1 MYFANSTSVL
11 VLFVTVLSIY
21 VQIWALADPR
31 QIGFLGRAEFY
42 NALRL
47 VTVAQSKRE
56 LTPEIVKAAL
66 YSPAAAKIP
75 APQIN
80 VNIQPASQ
88 FNSTAALPPTPQ
100 SGIVAPTPSQ
110 STGLESQVPRNVN
123 ANLPPVPSREGQ
135 SVRPPLATSNS
146 AFRPAQGFP
155 GAGTAS
161 GPPPTN
167 SSIST
172 DWASDGAGGVQGTSS
187 QPPNRGVS
195 PAGTQVGAFGQSSAG
210 LTTSLPPRPQSA
222 PGAKSSTTSPAESK
236 VQGISGNGTAS
247 GPYFGGD
254 IFSATPVTSDKLSAS
269 NKTST
274 SVTAPVSSVAQPIA
288 RASSLDS
295 LQNSF
300 MKPPLGNQSLRN
312 QPVGKSNQQG
322 IVQPASSGLSTGAH
336 NSVSGQSQRPWPRMT
351 QTDVQKYTKVFVEV
365 DKDRDGKITGEEARN
380 LFLSWRLPRGINP
393 FKGGFLAFH
402 FMFCKIADFFFL
414 SYLSSFP
421 ILILLESGMQ
431 QV

>member
-1 MYFANSTSVL
+1 ML
-11 VLFVTVLSIY
+11 LIHL
-21 VQIWALADPR
+21 QIWALSDPR

-66 YSPAAAKIP
+66 FSPAAAKIP

-80 VNIQPASQ
+80 LNTQPASQ
-88 FNSTAALPPTPQ
+88 FNSTPALPPPQ
-100 SGIVAPTPSQ
+100 SGIVTPTPSQ
-110 STGLESQVPRNVN
+110 SSGLESQVPRNVTAN
-123 ANLPPVPSREGQ
+123 APLVSSRESQ
-135 SVRPPLATSNS
+135 LVRPPLATSNS

-155 GAGTAS
+155 GVGTAS

-167 SSIST
+167 SSISN
-172 DWASDGAGGVQGTSS
+172 DWLSERAGGVQGTPS

-195 PAGTQVGAFGQSSAG
+195 PAGTQVGFGQSSAG
-210 LTTSLPPRPQSA
+210 LTTSLPPRPQTAPEVKSA
-222 PGAKSSTTSPAESK
+222 TSFPMDSK

-247 GPYFGGD
+247 GSYFGGD
-254 IFSATPVTSDKLSAS
+254 MFATNPVPSKQDVSDKLSAG

-274 SVTAPVSSVAQPIA
+274 SVTVPVSSATQPIV
-288 RASSLDS
+288 RAGSLDS

-300 MKPPLGNQSLRN
+300 MKPPLANQPPRN
-312 QPVGKSNQQG
+312 QPLGKPNQHS
-322 IVQPASSGLSTGAH
+322 VLQPASSGLSTGPQ
-336 NSVSGQSQRPWPRMT
+336 NSASGQSQRPWPRMT

-380 LFLSWRLPRGINP
+380 LFLSWRLPRGINS
-393 FKGGFLAFH
+393 FKGGF
-402 FMFCKIADFFFL
+402 
-414 SYLSSFP
+414 
-421 ILILLESGMQ
+421 
-431 QV
+431 